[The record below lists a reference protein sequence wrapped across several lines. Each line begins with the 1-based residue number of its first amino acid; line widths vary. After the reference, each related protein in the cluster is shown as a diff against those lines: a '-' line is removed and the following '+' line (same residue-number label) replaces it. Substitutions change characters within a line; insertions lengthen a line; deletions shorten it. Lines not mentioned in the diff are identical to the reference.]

1 MNKVFMNFFDS
12 RAKAMQK
19 CAPNLR
25 HVVLSQSSKPLALL
39 LLLQGVLAP
48 GAALLPVTVPS
59 KAEPGSDL
67 TSAEA
72 LGKAAAGHTRMPE
85 TPDPTLLST
94 APASYLLEIS
104 SNVHIIDPS
113 KILPIII

>member
-12 RAKAMQK
+12 GAKATQN

-25 HVVLSQSSKPLALL
+25 HLVQSQGSKPLAPL

-59 KAEPGSDL
+59 KVEPGSDL

-72 LGKAAAGHTRMPE
+72 LGKAAAGHTRTPE
-85 TPDPTLLST
+85 TPDPTLLQA

-104 SNVHIIDPS
+104 SNLHVDRSQRNPACHH
-113 KILPIII
+113 